1 MIADSP
7 LIGKIILILVLI
19 AIDAFCSCAEIAVIS
34 LDASELE
41 KMAEEKNKKAER
53 LLKFL
58 RQPAKFLTM
67 IQAVITLCGF
77 LISAFTADLL
87 ALWMTGLVMEQFT
100 HLVSAKVWHNIFLV
114 LITFLLSYV
123 VLVFGILLPKRLA
136 AKRGQKLA
144 FRMSGL
150 LEVFWIVFSPFTALL
165 NATTNLLLRLFGI
178 DPNAEAVE
186 VSEKEIRKMA
196 DAGSKK
202 GVIDLEENEIIQNL
216 FEFDDMAV
224 DEFATHR
231 TDITLLWTDETL
243 QQWEETIHDS
253 RHTVYP
259 VCEETVDHVVGVLNI
274 KDFFR
279 FRGRTK
285 DFIMKH
291 AVKPAQFIPKSVKAD
306 VLFRRMKVSH
316 NHFAVVLDEYG
327 GMVGIVTMND
337 LLEQLVGDLEDDL
350 AELAEE
356 PKISRISK
364 DTWKIDGGV
373 DLEDAAE
380 ALEVELPVEDYDT
393 FGGFVFGIYG
403 TIPSDGTQFEVD
415 ACGLHIKILSIKEHR
430 LESAVVCKT
439 TGSEN
444 AAEQERSEKNEDK

>member
-186 VSEKEIRKMA
+186 VSEEEIRKMA

-202 GVIDLEENEIIQNL
+202 GVIWRKMRSSKICLNL
-216 FEFDDMAV
+216 MTWQWMSLPRIGQTSRFCGRMRRCNSGRRPFTTA
-224 DEFATHR
+224 AT
-231 TDITLLWTDETL
+231 
-243 QQWEETIHDS
+243 
-253 RHTVYP
+253 P
-259 VCEETVDHVVGVLNI
+259 
-274 KDFFR
+274 
-279 FRGRTK
+279 
-285 DFIMKH
+285 FIRSAK
-291 AVKPAQFIPKSVKAD
+291 
-306 VLFRRMKVSH
+306 RRLIM
-316 NHFAVVLDEYG
+316 
-327 GMVGIVTMND
+327 
-337 LLEQLVGDLEDDL
+337 
-350 AELAEE
+350 
-356 PKISRISK
+356 
-364 DTWKIDGGV
+364 W
-373 DLEDAAE
+373 
-380 ALEVELPVEDYDT
+380 
-393 FGGFVFGIYG
+393 
-403 TIPSDGTQFEVD
+403 
-415 ACGLHIKILSIKEHR
+415 
-430 LESAVVCKT
+430 
-439 TGSEN
+439 
-444 AAEQERSEKNEDK
+444 

>member
-67 IQAVITLCGF
+67 IQAMITLCGF

-87 ALWMTGLVMEQFT
+87 ALWMTGLVMEQFA

-150 LEVFWIVFSPFTALL
+150 LEVFWIVFSPFTAFL

-186 VSEKEIRKMA
+186 VSEEEIRKMA
-196 DAGSKK
+196 DA
-202 GVIDLEENEIIQNL
+202 
-216 FEFDDMAV
+216 
-224 DEFATHR
+224 
-231 TDITLLWTDETL
+231 
-243 QQWEETIHDS
+243 
-253 RHTVYP
+253 
-259 VCEETVDHVVGVLNI
+259 
-274 KDFFR
+274 
-279 FRGRTK
+279 
-285 DFIMKH
+285 
-291 AVKPAQFIPKSVKAD
+291 
-306 VLFRRMKVSH
+306 
-316 NHFAVVLDEYG
+316 
-327 GMVGIVTMND
+327 
-337 LLEQLVGDLEDDL
+337 
-350 AELAEE
+350 
-356 PKISRISK
+356 
-364 DTWKIDGGV
+364 
-373 DLEDAAE
+373 
-380 ALEVELPVEDYDT
+380 
-393 FGGFVFGIYG
+393 
-403 TIPSDGTQFEVD
+403 
-415 ACGLHIKILSIKEHR
+415 
-430 LESAVVCKT
+430 
-439 TGSEN
+439 
-444 AAEQERSEKNEDK
+444 

>member
-87 ALWMTGLVMEQFT
+87 ALWMTGLVMEQFV

-186 VSEKEIRKMA
+186 VSEEEIRKMA

-316 NHFAVVLDEYG
+316 NHFAVVLDE
-327 GMVGIVTMND
+327 
-337 LLEQLVGDLEDDL
+337 
-350 AELAEE
+350 
-356 PKISRISK
+356 
-364 DTWKIDGGV
+364 
-373 DLEDAAE
+373 
-380 ALEVELPVEDYDT
+380 
-393 FGGFVFGIYG
+393 
-403 TIPSDGTQFEVD
+403 
-415 ACGLHIKILSIKEHR
+415 
-430 LESAVVCKT
+430 
-439 TGSEN
+439 
-444 AAEQERSEKNEDK
+444 

>member
-150 LEVFWIVFSPFTALL
+150 LEVFWIVF
-165 NATTNLLLRLFGI
+165 
-178 DPNAEAVE
+178 AVY
-186 VSEKEIRKMA
+186 
-196 DAGSKK
+196 GSFKCDYK
-202 GVIDLEENEIIQNL
+202 SSV
-216 FEFDDMAV
+216 
-224 DEFATHR
+224 T
-231 TDITLLWTDETL
+231 
-243 QQWEETIHDS
+243 S
-253 RHTVYP
+253 
-259 VCEETVDHVVGVLNI
+259 
-274 KDFFR
+274 FR
-279 FRGRTK
+279 DRSKCRGGGSQRGRDTENGRCRK
-285 DFIMKH
+285 QKRCDR
-291 AVKPAQFIPKSVKAD
+291 S
-306 VLFRRMKVSH
+306 
-316 NHFAVVLDEYG
+316 G
-327 GMVGIVTMND
+327 G
-337 LLEQLVGDLEDDL
+337 
-350 AELAEE
+350 
-356 PKISRISK
+356 K
-364 DTWKIDGGV
+364 
-373 DLEDAAE
+373 
-380 ALEVELPVEDYDT
+380 
-393 FGGFVFGIYG
+393 
-403 TIPSDGTQFEVD
+403 
-415 ACGLHIKILSIKEHR
+415 
-430 LESAVVCKT
+430 
-439 TGSEN
+439 
-444 AAEQERSEKNEDK
+444 

>member
-87 ALWMTGLVMEQFT
+87 ALWMTGLVMEQFA

-150 LEVFWIVFSPFTALL
+150 LEVFWIVFF
-165 NATTNLLLRLFGI
+165 
-178 DPNAEAVE
+178 AVY
-186 VSEKEIRKMA
+186 
-196 DAGSKK
+196 GSFKCDYK
-202 GVIDLEENEIIQNL
+202 SSVTSFWDRSKCGGGGSQ
-216 FEFDDMAV
+216 
-224 DEFATHR
+224 
-231 TDITLLWTDETL
+231 
-243 QQWEETIHDS
+243 
-253 RHTVYP
+253 
-259 VCEETVDHVVGVLNI
+259 
-274 KDFFR
+274 
-279 FRGRTK
+279 RGRDTENGRCRK
-285 DFIMKH
+285 QKRCDR
-291 AVKPAQFIPKSVKAD
+291 S
-306 VLFRRMKVSH
+306 
-316 NHFAVVLDEYG
+316 G
-327 GMVGIVTMND
+327 G
-337 LLEQLVGDLEDDL
+337 
-350 AELAEE
+350 
-356 PKISRISK
+356 K
-364 DTWKIDGGV
+364 
-373 DLEDAAE
+373 
-380 ALEVELPVEDYDT
+380 
-393 FGGFVFGIYG
+393 
-403 TIPSDGTQFEVD
+403 
-415 ACGLHIKILSIKEHR
+415 
-430 LESAVVCKT
+430 
-439 TGSEN
+439 
-444 AAEQERSEKNEDK
+444 

>member
-150 LEVFWIVFSPFTALL
+150 LEVFWIVFS
-165 NATTNLLLRLFGI
+165 
-178 DPNAEAVE
+178 AVY
-186 VSEKEIRKMA
+186 
-196 DAGSKK
+196 GSFKCDYK
-202 GVIDLEENEIIQNL
+202 SSV
-216 FEFDDMAV
+216 
-224 DEFATHR
+224 T
-231 TDITLLWTDETL
+231 
-243 QQWEETIHDS
+243 S
-253 RHTVYP
+253 
-259 VCEETVDHVVGVLNI
+259 
-274 KDFFR
+274 FR
-279 FRGRTK
+279 DRSKCRGGGSQRGRDTENGRCRK
-285 DFIMKH
+285 QKRCDR
-291 AVKPAQFIPKSVKAD
+291 S
-306 VLFRRMKVSH
+306 
-316 NHFAVVLDEYG
+316 G
-327 GMVGIVTMND
+327 G
-337 LLEQLVGDLEDDL
+337 
-350 AELAEE
+350 
-356 PKISRISK
+356 K
-364 DTWKIDGGV
+364 
-373 DLEDAAE
+373 
-380 ALEVELPVEDYDT
+380 
-393 FGGFVFGIYG
+393 
-403 TIPSDGTQFEVD
+403 
-415 ACGLHIKILSIKEHR
+415 
-430 LESAVVCKT
+430 
-439 TGSEN
+439 
-444 AAEQERSEKNEDK
+444 

>member
-186 VSEKEIRKMA
+186 VSEEEIRKMA
-196 DAGSKK
+196 DA
-202 GVIDLEENEIIQNL
+202 
-216 FEFDDMAV
+216 A
-224 DEFATHR
+224 HR
-231 TDITLLWTDETL
+231 
-243 QQWEETIHDS
+243 
-253 RHTVYP
+253 R
-259 VCEETVDHVVGVLNI
+259 
-274 KDFFR
+274 
-279 FRGRTK
+279 
-285 DFIMKH
+285 
-291 AVKPAQFIPKSVKAD
+291 AD
-306 VLFRRMKVSH
+306 
-316 NHFAVVLDEYG
+316 G
-327 GMVGIVTMND
+327 
-337 LLEQLVGDLEDDL
+337 
-350 AELAEE
+350 
-356 PKISRISK
+356 
-364 DTWKIDGGV
+364 
-373 DLEDAAE
+373 
-380 ALEVELPVEDYDT
+380 
-393 FGGFVFGIYG
+393 
-403 TIPSDGTQFEVD
+403 
-415 ACGLHIKILSIKEHR
+415 
-430 LESAVVCKT
+430 
-439 TGSEN
+439 
-444 AAEQERSEKNEDK
+444 